1 MDQVIHRKRDLIT
14 IPSLGNDSENGCGR
28 DPHGIFRGTLDGCGS
43 SFLRDLTIPVFYA
56 ARYVPP
62 TMASFLEKFA
72 RSHTC
77 GEIRDTD
84 VGRRVVLTG
93 WVQTYRDHGGLVF
106 IDLRDRGGITQV
118 VFDPSR
124 SEAAHRLA
132 GELRN
137 EHCIGIAGEVVSR
150 GTNRNENLTTG
161 SIEVWADELEV
172 FSKAETPPF
181 AIEDKTETNEA
192 LRLKYRYLDLR
203 RPKLQKNLIT
213 RSSITRTV
221 RDYLSTNGFLEIE
234 TPFMVK
240 YTPGGARNFLV
251 PSRLN
256 PGAFYALAESPQI
269 FKQLLMVAGYDR
281 YFQIVRCFRDE
292 DLRLDRQPEFTQI
305 DIEMSFVT
313 ESILQ
318 GMIEGMVSA
327 LWKNVLGLEVK
338 LPLRRMTFAEAMD
351 KYGVDKPDL
360 RLDLTLCEVTEPC
373 SKSGFRVFESVIGA
387 GGIVKCLR
395 VPEGERLSRKVLD
408 DLTDFAKSYNVKGV
422 AFARVQEGGLWQAP
436 FAKSFSDEA
445 RTEVNRI
452 AGAGP
457 GDVLLFVAEKAK
469 AANTCLGA
477 IRLHIGDKLGLIRKG
492 EYQFLWL
499 TDPPL
504 FEVDDETKQIAAAH
518 HPFTSPRA
526 ADEELLDTA
535 PERVLA
541 RAYDLVLNGVEVG
554 GGSIRI
560 HRPELQARLFKAL
573 GISDEDAQAKFG
585 FLLEAFKYGPPP
597 HGGIAL
603 GLDRL
608 AMIMAGAENLREV
621 IAFPKTQKGADLMTD
636 CPTGVAKK
644 QLDELFIQL
653 KPDLPG
659 KP

>member
-1 MDQVIHRKRDLIT
+1 M
-14 IPSLGNDSENGCGR
+14 
-28 DPHGIFRGTLDGCGS
+28 
-43 SFLRDLTIPVFYA
+43 
-56 ARYVPP
+56 
-62 TMASFLEKFA
+62 SFLEKYR

-77 GEIRDTD
+77 GALRESDIDA
-84 VGRRVVLTG
+84 RVVLTG
-93 WVQTYRDHGGLVF
+93 WVANYRDHGGLVF
-106 IDLRDRGGITQV
+106 IDLRDRDGVTQV
-118 VFDPSR
+118 VFDPGMG
-124 SEAAHRLA
+124 EAAHRLA
-132 GELRN
+132 GDLRS
-137 EHCIGIAGEVVSR
+137 EHCIGIAGKVVAR
-150 GTNRNENLTTG
+150 GTNKNEHLATG
-161 SIEVWADELEV
+161 AIEVWADDLEV

-181 AIEDKTETNEA
+181 PIEDKLDTNEA

-213 RSSITRTV
+213 RSNITKTV
-221 RDYLSTNGFLEIE
+221 REYLSQHRFLEIE

-256 PGAFYALAESPQI
+256 PGNFYALAESPQI

-305 DIEMSFVT
+305 DLEMSFIDEVQ
-313 ESILQ
+313 LQ
-318 GMIEGMVSA
+318 TMMEGMVAA
-327 LWKNVLGLEVK
+327 LWKDVLGIEVT
-338 LPLRRMTFAEAMD
+338 LPLRRMTYAEAMD

-360 RLDLTLCEVTEPC
+360 RLDLVLCDVTAPC
-373 SKSGFRVFESVIGA
+373 KTSGFRVFEGVIGG

-395 VPEGERLSRKVLD
+395 VPEGEKLSRSMLD
-408 DLTDFAKSYNVKGV
+408 SLTDYAKPFGVKGV
-422 AFARVQEGGLWQAP
+422 AFARVQEGGVWQAP
-436 FAKSFSDEA
+436 FAKSFKDEA
-445 RTEVNRI
+445 RDEVNRI

-457 GDVLLFVAEKAK
+457 GDVLIFVAEKAK
-469 AANTCLGA
+469 AANTCMGA

-492 EYQFLWL
+492 EYQFMWL

-504 FEVDDETKQIAAAH
+504 FEVDDDTGAVAASH

-526 ADEELLDTA
+526 VDEDKLETA
-535 PERVLA
+535 PGEVLA

-560 HRPELQARLFKAL
+560 HRSDLQARIFKAL
-573 GISDEDAQAKFG
+573 GISDDDARAKFG

-608 AMIMAGAENLREV
+608 SMIMAGADSLRDV
-621 IAFPKTQKGADLMTD
+621 IAFPKTQRGSDVMTD
-636 CPTGVAKK
+636 APTTVAKK
-644 QLDELFIQL
+644 QLDELFVQVS
-653 KPDLPG
+653 PDLPAKG
-659 KP
+659 